1 MKGVE
6 TMNVAQKEELIIKLN
21 DERRRI
27 ERYLKQKVE
36 PRYHAK
42 LMARYNQIVEQI
54 RVLTNG

>member
-1 MKGVE
+1 
-6 TMNVAQKEELIIKLN
+6 MNVAQKEELIIKLN

-36 PRYHAK
+36 PRYRTK
-42 LMARYNQIVEQI
+42 LMVRYKQIVEQI